1 MVSTS
6 VYKDWFAMENKKT
19 VSLCMIVKDEAW
31 ILEKCLASVTGIV
44 DEILIGD
51 TGSTD
56 NSKEIAAKFGAFVF
70 DVPWEEDFSKARN
83 HILKKA
89 SCDWILLLDADEIFN
104 SEDTDTFLHLLT
116 NENYDGYHFT
126 LLNYYDDEN
135 TKEYSVHYAF
145 RLLRNTGEYH
155 FEGRIH
161 EQIQKEGGTLDPSRF
176 TLAEVT
182 LFHYGYTVKAIENK
196 QKHKRNM
203 PLLKK
208 QLEDNPADPYYLF
221 NIANEYM
228 AEGDITEALDY
239 YLKSYEKKVTTQAYF
254 PHIFYRIILCYMSLK
269 DSKKALAFA
278 LEGLSYYP
286 ECTDFEYLRGS
297 IYQNNHKHLLAI
309 ASFKR
314 CLAMGEAPTIF
325 RFTGGCGTYKAY
337 QTLGDIYTLEEM
349 YEEAVEAYVNSLHYK
364 ECPGCTISLGKALC
378 KLCSDS
384 YTLFDQLI
392 IYLPYADYGEKLLH
406 AIHILIEERY
416 YKRANVIL
424 EKTHLSENWKGDY
437 LLLSGKLSF
446 YQHDYKKAYHSLLEL
461 MTEKNSLSALT
472 CYKEEISAFFFL
484 TLIQY
489 NSLYSNNQSYDSYY
503 HYLEGLSMD
512 KRNTCKLIAGR
523 LAPELFQIGNTDV
536 LDYNF
541 FFLVF
546 EILLKSEGKAAVSR
560 LTAVVPKLFI
570 LDAYTKLGEI
580 YAKCGYCEEAVTSI
594 LQSIKEYSY
603 IDKESAWY
611 LGACL

>member
-1 MVSTS
+1 
-6 VYKDWFAMENKKT
+6 MEKKT

-56 NSKEIAAKFGAFVF
+56 SSKEIAARYGARIF
-70 DVPWEEDFSKARN
+70 DVPWEDDFSKARN
-83 HILKKA
+83 HILKEA

-104 SEDTDTFLHLLT
+104 LEDTDAFLHLLDNT
-116 NENYDGYHFT
+116 NYDGYHFT

-161 EQIQKEGGTLDPSRF
+161 EQIQKRGSTLDPSRF

-208 QLEDNPADPYYLF
+208 QLEDNPADPYFLF

-228 AEGDITEALDY
+228 AEGDIPKALDY

-254 PHIFYRIILCYMSLK
+254 PHVFYRIILCYISLK
-269 DSKKALAFA
+269 DSKNALYYAT
-278 LEGLSYYP
+278 EGLSYFP

-297 IYQNNHKHLLAI
+297 IYQNSHKHLLAI

-314 CLAMGEAPTIF
+314 CLSMGEAPTRF

-337 QTLGDIYTLEEM
+337 QTLGDVYALEEM
-349 YEEAVEAYVNSLHYK
+349 YEEAVDSYVNSLHYK
-364 ECPGCTISLGKALC
+364 ESPGCTISLGKALC
-378 KLCSDS
+378 KLYSDS
-384 YTLFDQLI
+384 YTLFDKLI
-392 IYLPYADYGEKLLH
+392 TFLPYADYGEKLLH
-406 AIHILIEERY
+406 AVHVLIEEKY
-416 YKRANVIL
+416 YKRARVIL
-424 EKTHLSENWKGDY
+424 ENASLPDCWKGDS
-437 LLLSGKLSF
+437 LLLNGKLSF
-446 YQHDYKKAYHSLLEL
+446 YLHDYKKAYSSLFEL
-461 MTEKNSLSALT
+461 ITEKISLSALT

-489 NSLYSNNQSYDSYY
+489 NSLYNNQPFDSY
-503 HYLEGLSMD
+503 HRYLESLSYG
-512 KRNTCKLIAGR
+512 KRNTCQLIAGR
-523 LAPELFQIGNTDV
+523 LAPELFQEGNTDV

-560 LTAVVPKLFI
+560 LVSAVPKLFI

-580 YAKCGYCEEAVTSI
+580 YAECGYCEEAVASI
-594 LQSIKEYSY
+594 LQSVKEYNY
-603 IDKESAWY
+603 IDKDSAWY
-611 LGACL
+611 LGSCL